1 MLFAWKIIK
10 EKGGYM
16 DKNIHKNHRKRLRE
30 RFEREGADSFELHE
44 LLELFLF
51 DAIPRVNTNPIA
63 HRLLDRFGDLDGVF
77 SASKE
82 ELMSVKG
89 IGERAAEYIINAS
102 EEQRRQIDEEIAK
115 RPISSFSRAANYFI
129 SKMRRVDDPAHRV
142 IILCLDEKYVLIEC
156 REYDN
161 KRVLFMIDDCIE
173 TGALKAI
180 VGCAK
185 GCGAEIKKNADLF
198 ERFGI
203 ELCDIIEVDGFDAD
217 SIMDE

>member
-1 MLFAWKIIK
+1 M
-10 EKGGYM
+10 EKS

-115 RPISSFSRAANYFI
+115 MPKPESTAPISEDVEVEGSVSE
-129 SKMRRVDDPAHRV
+129 D
-142 IILCLDEKYVLIEC
+142 
-156 REYDN
+156 
-161 KRVLFMIDDCIE
+161 
-173 TGALKAI
+173 
-180 VGCAK
+180 
-185 GCGAEIKKNADLF
+185 AEVEEI
-198 ERFGI
+198 
-203 ELCDIIEVDGFDAD
+203 
-217 SIMDE
+217 